1 MFTDDMI
8 SRATDMYFLDLL
20 TQQEICVQLGYPSQA
35 TLSRWVRED
44 RRYGVLHVRKKAGE
58 PARPTAKY
66 PFETRLLAVRM
77 AEEGRYSQREI
88 SDRLGLCGH
97 PMVAKWL
104 KIAREKGY
112 EALMTRDD
120 RRRQRDVAAETE
132 AGVANTADDI
142 EELRRQNAELR
153 LDKAVLEGTI
163 EILKKDPGV
172 DPSGL
177 SNREKALLADAL
189 RAEFGLPCALERL
202 SMPRSSYYYQ
212 KAAMTSPDKYAPLR
226 ERIKEIFAA
235 EDRTYGSLRI
245 WGRLRTGDAG
255 HDPVIVS
262 EKVVRRIMAEEGLL
276 VVFAKKP
283 KRHWSSY
290 AGETGRAPE
299 NLVKRVFHADAPN
312 KLWLTDITEFSLPFG
327 KSYLSPVIDCFDG
340 MVVAWKLSRHPTGKL
355 ATDMLE
361 DALATVPAGHEVV
374 CHSDRGLHYRTKEWI
389 RICRERGVVRS
400 MSKKGCS
407 PDNSACEG
415 FFGRLKNEFFY
426 YRDWDG
432 IDYEAFAAMLGAY
445 IERYNNDRIKQ
456 SLGWKSPAEYRR
468 SLGLAA

>member
-1 MFTDDMI
+1 MFTNDMI
-8 SRATDMYFLDLL
+8 RKATDMYFLDLL
-20 TQQEICVQLGYPSQA
+20 TQQEICSQLGFPSQA

-44 RRYGVLHVRKKAGE
+44 ERYGVLHVRKKDDE
-58 PARPTAKY
+58 PARSTVKY
-66 PFETRLLAVRM
+66 PYETRLLAVRM
-77 AEEGRYSQREI
+77 AEEGRYSQCEI
-88 SDRLGLCGH
+88 SDKLGLCGH

-104 KIAREKGY
+104 KTAREKGY

-120 RRRQRDVAAETE
+120 RRKRRTVAAEE
-132 AGVANTADDI
+132 AGAVGNVDDI

-172 DPSGL
+172 DPSEL
-177 SNREKALLADAL
+177 SNKEKALMVDAL
-189 RAEFGLPCALERL
+189 RPAFGLLCALKRI
-202 SMPRSSYYYQ
+202 SMPRSSYYYHLQ
-212 KAAMTSPDKYAPLR
+212 AIASPDKYASLR
-226 ERIKEIFAA
+226 ARVKEIFAA
-235 EDRTYGSLRI
+235 ENRTYGSLRI
-245 WGRLRTGDAG
+245 WGKLRTGDAE

-262 EKVVRRIMAEEGLL
+262 EKVIRRIMAEEGLS

-283 KRHWSSY
+283 KRRWNSY
-290 AGETGRAPE
+290 AGETGKAPE
-299 NLVKRVFHADAPN
+299 NLVKRVFHADTPN
-312 KLWLTDITEFSLPFG
+312 EIWLTDITEFSLPFG
-327 KSYLSPVIDCFDG
+327 KSYLSPVVDCFDG
-340 MVVAWKLSRHPTGKL
+340 MVVAWRLSRHPTGKL

-361 DALATVPAGHEVV
+361 DALASVSAGHEVI

-389 RICRERGVVRS
+389 RICREHGVVRS

-426 YRDWDG
+426 YRDWAG
-432 IDYEAFAAMLGAY
+432 IDYETFAAMLDDY
-445 IERYNNDRIKQ
+445 IEHYNNGRIKQ
-456 SLGWKSPAEYRR
+456 SLDWKSPVEHRR